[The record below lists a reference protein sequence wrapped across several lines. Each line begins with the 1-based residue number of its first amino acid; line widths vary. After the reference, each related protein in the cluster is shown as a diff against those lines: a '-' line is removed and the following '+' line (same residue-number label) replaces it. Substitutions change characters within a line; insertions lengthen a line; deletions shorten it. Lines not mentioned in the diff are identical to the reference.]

1 MPLIICAVFFTLLF
15 ALEGFWRLCDAF
27 AEAER
32 LSRYQA
38 VEHPRSHTSDEY
50 LDRL

>member
-1 MPLIICAVFFTLLF
+1 MPLIVCTIFFIILF
-15 ALEGFWRLCDAF
+15 ALEGFWRVCDAF

-32 LSRYQA
+32 LRRYEA
-38 VEHPRSHTSDEY
+38 VEHQHPHTSDEY